1 VVSAADGASSVAP
14 GGLMS
19 VLGTNLSA
27 TSLASNAIPLPTVL
41 GDSCLIANGQ
51 PIPLLYVSPAQVN
64 AQMPAQAVGNVSISM
79 HTPGG
84 VSNTFVANVLP
95 SAPAVFRSATSGD
108 LTNIP
113 TVVRFS
119 NGLVVTSTNPVHR
132 GDILT
137 IYLTGLG
144 AVNPPVPDG
153 VPASADPLS
162 TTVVN
167 PSVAIGGAG
176 CPVMFSGLAPGY
188 VGLYVLNV
196 SVPSST
202 PQGLSVPL
210 TISAGGFNYSQNV
223 RVVQQE

>member
-1 VVSAADGASSVAP
+1 
-14 GGLMS
+14 
-19 VLGTNLSA
+19 
-27 TSLASNAIPLPTVL
+27 
-41 GDSCLIANGQ
+41 
-51 PIPLLYVSPAQVN
+51 
-64 AQMPAQAVGNVSISM
+64 M

-84 VSNTFVANVLP
+84 VSNTFSLTVLP
-95 SAPAVFRSATSGD
+95 AAPAVFRSASGD
-108 LTNIP
+108 LTNVP

-119 NGLVVTSTNPVHR
+119 NGLMVTSTNPVHR

-144 AVNPPVPDG
+144 AVNPPVADG
-153 VPASADPLS
+153 VPAPLDPLS

-167 PSVAIGGAG
+167 PSVQIGGSG
-176 CPVMFSGLAPGY
+176 CPVLFSGLVPGY

-210 TISAGGFNYSQNV
+210 TISAGGFSYSQNV

>member
-1 VVSAADGASSVAP
+1 
-14 GGLMS
+14 
-19 VLGTNLSA
+19 
-27 TSLASNAIPLPTVL
+27 
-41 GDSCLIANGQ
+41 
-51 PIPLLYVSPAQVN
+51 
-64 AQMPAQAVGNVSISM
+64 
-79 HTPGG
+79 
-84 VSNTFVANVLP
+84 
-95 SAPAVFRSATSGD
+95 
-108 LTNIP
+108 
-113 TVVRFS
+113 VVRFA

-144 AVNPPVPDG
+144 AVNPPVADG
-153 VPASADPLS
+153 VPAPLDPLS

-167 PSVAIGGAG
+167 PSVQIGGSG
-176 CPVMFSGLAPGY
+176 CPVLFSGLVPGY

-210 TISAGGFNYSQNV
+210 TISAGGFSYSQNV

>member
-1 VVSAADGASSVAP
+1 
-14 GGLMS
+14 MS
-19 VLGTNLSA
+19 VLGTNLSGTNQA
-27 TSLASNAIPLPTVL
+27 TNEVPLPTVIN
-41 GDSCLIANGQ
+41 DSCLTVNGE
-51 PIPLLYVSPAQVN
+51 PVHMMFVSPTQVN
-64 AQMPAQAVGNVSISM
+64 AQMPAQVVGNVSIIM

-84 VSNTFVANVLP
+84 VSNNFLLTVP
-95 SAPAVFRSATSGD
+95 SGAPAVFLTTVGD
-108 LTNIP
+108 QPNLP

-144 AVNPPVPDG
+144 AVNPPVKDG
-153 VPASADPLS
+153 DPSPLNPLA
-162 TTVVN
+162 TTVVT
-167 PSVAIGGAG
+167 PTVEIGGLGA
-176 CPVMFSGLAPGY
+176 PVLFSGLVPGY

-210 TISAGGFNYSQNV
+210 TISEGGVISYSQNV
-223 RVVQQE
+223 RVVQQN